1 MDEIMRQ
8 VKAMGL
14 KRRAGAHQLVG
25 GENKLMEMQIFYAEH
40 KESFSV
46 LLLKLEHSL
55 E

>member
-1 MDEIMRQ
+1 ME
-8 VKAMGL
+8 L
-14 KRRAGAHQLVG
+14 KRRAGAHQLVGG

-40 KESFSV
+40 KEFFSL